1 MGQGGRGS
9 LLSQSVSEAKS
20 EFSGFLS
27 LSESP
32 ALLPPAWEQ
41 VAVHPVTHGLR
52 FGDELPFQGRQPV
65 LQGEGEA
72 WGALTSMRMLEGP
85 LMAAFAIKKEA
96 KPITTVLNCSL
107 QPDLGVSGQCKSHQS

>member
-41 VAVHPVTHGLR
+41 VAVHPVT
-52 FGDELPFQGRQPV
+52 PFQGRQPL